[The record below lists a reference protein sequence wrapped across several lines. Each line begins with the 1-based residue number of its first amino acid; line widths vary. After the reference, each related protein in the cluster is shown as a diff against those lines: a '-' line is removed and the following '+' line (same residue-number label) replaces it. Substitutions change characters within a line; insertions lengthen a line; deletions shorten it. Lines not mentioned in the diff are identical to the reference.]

1 MFMTRFCLS
10 LTIFVGILP
19 GFVCLMDSY
28 GWYSTRFC
36 LSWIILVGISPCF
49 VCRGQKWMVY
59 QPILSVMEIIV
70 DISSGFCLSW
80 TKKLVYQPVLSVTN
94 NIGCYVIRF

>member
-1 MFMTRFCLS
+1 
-10 LTIFVGILP
+10 
-19 GFVCLMDSY
+19 
-28 GWYSTRFC
+28 
-36 LSWIILVGISPCF
+36 
-49 VCRGQKWMVY
+49 MVY

-94 NIGCYVIRF
+94 NIGCYVIRFSLSRQ

>member
-1 MFMTRFCLS
+1 MCLW
-10 LTIFVGILP
+10 P
-19 GFVCLMDSY
+19 GFVCRGQYWLVYHLVLSVMDSY

-59 QPILSVMEIIV
+59 QPVLSVMEIIR
-70 DISSGFCLSW
+70 D
-80 TKKLVYQPVLSVTN
+80 Y
-94 NIGCYVIRF
+94 NIGTLVIARSINPKPHYQARER